1 MSKVS
6 ISEAIRLVGISRSQF
21 YTKYINEGIIS
32 VQLENDKKFIDISEL
47 IRVFGNVQLVNVK
60 PDLKWGHFTPHFC

>member
-21 YTKYINEGIIS
+21 YTKYINKGIIS
-32 VQLENDKKFIDISEL
+32 VQVEADKKFIDISEL
-47 IRVFGNVQLVNVK
+47 IRVFGNVHLVNSPK
-60 PDLKWGHFTPHFC
+60 E